1 MKFLCLGGDLRTIK
15 LVQMLKEDN
24 HEVCTYG
31 LEKAVKCGKDDLC
44 KALERIIES
53 DINGAELEN
62 SKKQQTDKFETI
74 IGPIP
79 FTKDGEKL
87 NSPFSEKEIYIKD
100 LFPML
105 KEKTLIAGPISPKM
119 KEELKKNKTR
129 VIDIMEIEELVIYN
143 TIATAEG
150 AIKVAIENTE
160 INLHGS
166 KILILGFG
174 KVAKTLAYKLKGLSA
189 EVTCA
194 ARRSSDLSWI
204 ETLGYEV
211 QNINKLGKDL
221 EKYDIIFN
229 TVPQIILTES
239 ELRCI
244 KKEALIVDLASK
256 PGGVDQQK
264 IKEMGMKYVWAL
276 ALPGKIAPLAS
287 AKYIRDTIYSVIKA
301 FEK

>member
-15 LVQMLKEDN
+15 LVQMLKEDD

-31 LEKAVKCGKDDLC
+31 LEKDDICKDLEKSIKSDVDDGKIGST
-44 KALERIIES
+44 EI
-53 DINGAELEN
+53 
-62 SKKQQTDKFETI
+62 QQSNKFETI

-87 NSPFSEKEIYIKD
+87 NAPFSKKEIYIKD

-105 KEKTLIAGPISPKM
+105 KEKTLIAGPISPKV

-189 EVTCA
+189 EITCA
-194 ARRSSDLSWI
+194 ARRSSDLAWI
-204 ETLGYEV
+204 EALGYEV
-211 QNINKLGKDL
+211 QDINKLGKKI

-229 TVPQIILTES
+229 TVPQIILTEN

-244 KKEALIVDLASK
+244 KEEALIVDLASK
-256 PGGVDQQK
+256 PGGVNQEQVK
-264 IKEMGMKYVWAL
+264 QMGLKYVWAL

-287 AKYIRDTIYSVIKA
+287 AKYIRDTIYSAI
-301 FEK
+301 

>member
-24 HEVCTYG
+24 HGVCTYG
-31 LEKAVKCGKDDLC
+31 LEKDDICKD
-44 KALERIIES
+44 LEKIIKS
-53 DINGAELEN
+53 DIDDEKSGSTE
-62 SKKQQTDKFETI
+62 KQQSNKFETI

-87 NSPFSEKEIYIKD
+87 NAPFSEKEIYIKD
-100 LFPML
+100 LIPML
-105 KEKTLIAGPISPKM
+105 KEKTLIAGPISPKV

-160 INLHGS
+160 TNLHGS

-189 EVTCA
+189 EITCA
-194 ARRSSDLSWI
+194 ARRSSDLAWI
-204 ETLGYEV
+204 ETLGYKV
-211 QNINKLGKDL
+211 QNINELVNL
-221 EKYDIIFN
+221 EKFDIIFN
-229 TVPQIILTES
+229 TVPQIILTEN

-244 KKEALIVDLASK
+244 KKEALIIDLASK
-256 PGGVDQQK
+256 PGGVDQEK
-264 IKEMGMKYVWAL
+264 TKEMGLNYIWAL
-276 ALPGKIAPLAS
+276 AIPGKVAPLAS
-287 AKYIRDTIYSVIKA
+287 AKYIKQAIYNALNIKT
-301 FEK
+301 

>member
-31 LEKAVKCGKDDLC
+31 LEKDDICKD
-44 KALERIIES
+44 LEKIIES
-53 DINGAELEN
+53 DADDGKIGHAE
-62 SKKQQTDKFETI
+62 KQQTSKFETI

-87 NSPFSEKEIYIKD
+87 NAPFSEKEIYIKD

-105 KEKTLIAGPISPKM
+105 KEKALIAGPISPKV

-150 AIKVAIENTE
+150 AIKIAIENTE

-174 KVAKTLAYKLKGLSA
+174 KVAKALAYKLKGLSA
-189 EVTCA
+189 EITCA
-194 ARRSSDLSWI
+194 ARRSSDLAWI

-211 QNINKLGKDL
+211 QDINKLGKNL

-229 TVPQIILTES
+229 TVPQIILTEN
-239 ELRCI
+239 EIRCI

-256 PGGVDQQK
+256 PGGVDQEKVKQ
-264 IKEMGMKYVWAL
+264 MGLKYVWAL
-276 ALPGKIAPLAS
+276 ALPGKVAPLAS
-287 AKYIRDTIYSVIKA
+287 AKYIKQAIYNALNIKT
-301 FEK
+301 